1 MSEAENARWYV
12 VHTYSGYENKVKAD
26 IEKTKENGYLATPS
40 GDLLEY
46 NPYSKKTSIVTS
58 DLPNDPKDPKRKNNI
73 NPKDIPAEKG
83 KQRMKE
89 LLQKPDL
96 NIPVSQREHIHWVF

>member
-1 MSEAENARWYV
+1 M
-12 VHTYSGYENKVKAD
+12 
-26 IEKTKENGYLATPS
+26 
-40 GDLLEY
+40 
-46 NPYSKKTSIVTS
+46 TS
-58 DLPNDPKDPKRKNNI
+58 DFPSDPKDPKRKNNI

>member
-58 DLPNDPKDPKRKNNI
+58 DLPSDPKVPKRKNNI

>member
-1 MSEAENARWYV
+1 
-12 VHTYSGYENKVKAD
+12 
-26 IEKTKENGYLATPS
+26 
-40 GDLLEY
+40 
-46 NPYSKKTSIVTS
+46 VTS

>member
-58 DLPNDPKDPKRKNNI
+58 DLPSDPKDPKRKNNI

>member
-1 MSEAENARWYV
+1 M
-12 VHTYSGYENKVKAD
+12 
-26 IEKTKENGYLATPS
+26 ATPS

-58 DLPNDPKDPKRKNNI
+58 DLPSDPKDPKRKNNI

-96 NIPVSQREHIHWVF
+96 NIPVSRENIFIGYFKKIAICIGLIFLL

>member
-1 MSEAENARWYV
+1 M
-12 VHTYSGYENKVKAD
+12 
-26 IEKTKENGYLATPS
+26 PS

-46 NPYSKKTSIVTS
+46 TPYSKKISIVTS
-58 DLPNDPKDPKRKNNI
+58 DLLSDPKDPKRKNNI

-96 NIPVSQREHIHWVF
+96 NLSLIHISGSPGMKAPSAVTSSPTTNWTAC